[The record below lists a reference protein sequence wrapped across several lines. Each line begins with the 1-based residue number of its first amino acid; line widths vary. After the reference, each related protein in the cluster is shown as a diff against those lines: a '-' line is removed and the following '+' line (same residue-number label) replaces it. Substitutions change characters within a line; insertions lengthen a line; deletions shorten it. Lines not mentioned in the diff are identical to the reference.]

1 MSAVR
6 KAPVQL
12 SAEHATVEIK
22 TENACEKTSQ
32 QLHKILPVATFNKQR
47 KRLRQVDAA
56 DLPLCL
62 PLLSLHQL
70 LPL

>member
-12 SAEHATVEIK
+12 SVEHATVEIK

-32 QLHKILPVATFNKQR
+32 QLQEILPVATFNK
-47 KRLRQVDAA
+47 
-56 DLPLCL
+56 
-62 PLLSLHQL
+62 
-70 LPL
+70 